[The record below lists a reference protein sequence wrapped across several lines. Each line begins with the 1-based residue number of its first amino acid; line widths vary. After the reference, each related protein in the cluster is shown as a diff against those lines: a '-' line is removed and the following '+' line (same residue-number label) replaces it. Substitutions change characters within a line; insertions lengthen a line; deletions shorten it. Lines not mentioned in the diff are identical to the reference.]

1 MSAKKWMISVFV
13 IATLAMSGCSTEV
26 GNAQAAEAGEANVP
40 VETIEIVAET
50 SDQEKESA
58 IKVVEDEAPAAAAN
72 SMIMGKVVSV
82 YGNYI
87 QIDKIQMPERA
98 GGNRQSGEASDNK
111 NQTSLVSTSV
121 PGAGGGGGSRPPGGP
136 GGNAAGAEYESSGEI
151 IDIMIP
157 VGAEIKSLSNDAL
170 ELTYEN
176 INKGMI
182 IKINVDQTMTDEV
195 QDSSEVDTFYADNVL
210 IVE

>member
-1 MSAKKWMISVFV
+1 MSAKKWMISTLV
-13 IATLAMSGCSTEV
+13 IATLVMGGCSTET
-26 GNAQAAEAGEANVP
+26 GNAQVAEAGEANAP
-40 VETIEIVAET
+40 VETIEVVTEI
-50 SDQEKESA
+50 SDEEKESS
-58 IKVVEDEAPAAAAN
+58 IKVVEEEAPVIAAN

-98 GGNRQSGEASDNK
+98 GGNRQSGEGSDNK
-111 NQTSLVSTSV
+111 NQIGLVSTAM
-121 PGAGGGGGSRPPGGP
+121 PGAGGSRPPGGSDR
-136 GGNAAGAEYESSGEI
+136 NAAGVEYESSGEI
-151 IDIMIP
+151 VDIMIP

-182 IKINVDQTMTDEV
+182 IKINVDQMMTDEV
-195 QDSSEVDTFYADNVL
+195 QDSTEVETFYADNIL